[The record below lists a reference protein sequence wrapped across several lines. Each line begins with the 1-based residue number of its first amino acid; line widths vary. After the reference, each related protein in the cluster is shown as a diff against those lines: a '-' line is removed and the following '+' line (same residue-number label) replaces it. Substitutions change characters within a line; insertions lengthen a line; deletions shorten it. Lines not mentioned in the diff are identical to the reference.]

1 MMQPDSPAELGSK
14 IYGMMA
20 LALGGRWGRTEEE
33 EGDAPVEA
41 GDSNS
46 SEEATATEPEVYEA
60 SEVIAESDPW
70 TTD

>member
-1 MMQPDSPAELGSK
+1 MQPESPAELGNK

-33 EGDAPVEA
+33 GDAPAEA
-41 GDSNS
+41 GGSNE
-46 SEEATATEPEVYEA
+46 SEGTETEVFEP
-60 SEVIAESDPW
+60 SEVIAETDPW

>member
-1 MMQPDSPAELGSK
+1 MQPDSPAELGSK

-33 EGDAPVEA
+33 GDAPVE
-41 GDSNS
+41 GDSKP
-46 SEEATATEPEVYEA
+46 SEASEPEVFEP
-60 SEVIAESDPW
+60 SEVIAENENDPW

>member
-1 MMQPDSPAELGSK
+1 MQPDSPAELGSK

-33 EGDAPVEA
+33 GDALVEGD
-41 GDSNS
+41 SKS
-46 SEEATATEPEVYEA
+46 SEATEPEVFEP
-60 SEVIAESDPW
+60 SEVIAENENDPW

>member
-1 MMQPDSPAELGSK
+1 MMQPESPAELGNK

-33 EGDAPVEA
+33 GDASAEE
-41 GDSNS
+41 DSKE
-46 SEEATATEPEVYEA
+46 SESTESEVFEP
-60 SEVIAESDPW
+60 SEVITENDPW